1 MKFLLFFKKT
11 LFFLLI
17 SRSLIN
23 DKERLTQDCKKYEEL
38 KLKMEN
44 EIQRLESSKDAL
56 EKEILSLKEEVWL
69 FYKMLQ
75 LFFSYI
81 FLLE

>member
-1 MKFLLFFKKT
+1 MKFFLFFKKT